1 MPGFNYANK
10 CKGCGTET
18 KSGEDYCSDSCKK
31 QHMRRTWT
39 KLQREAL
46 RKYQEAI

>member
-1 MPGFNYANK
+1 MAGFNYANH

-18 KSGEDYCSDSCKK
+18 SQGKRYCTDSCKT
-31 QHMRRTWT
+31 QHQRRTWS

-46 RKYQEAI
+46 RKYEEMT